1 MTSYGLRLLA
11 GLLFGLSAF
20 VAIGAFR
27 AQTPTH
33 PDHSASA
40 SLLLLG
46 DTGKVHRPLAPLL
59 EGQFSVAIDL
69 ATEDRAHPVDA
80 LLLLGDNFYRNG
92 LLESELA
99 ARVQQNL
106 VWPYCHFV
114 ALGGAR
120 SHEVSGVC
128 PPYAADAE
136 KRPIYAV
143 LGNHDYESGESP
155 RLQQDAIPTY
165 VTNWSLSTQFA
176 VNRELPG
183 GLSLILID
191 SHNYRRDGAEQKLA
205 EALAA
210 AKGPWRVLAAH
221 IPMAIGELG
230 NEPEVPDGS
239 LEFQQFVEGA
249 ISRAGVR
256 VHLYVS
262 GHHHS
267 LQAISGGGA
276 LGPSL
281 HVVAGSGAR
290 PRAIARRHSRRVFAA
305 EALGFARLD
314 VVGQGGDSRM
324 FVQLF
329 QSPVI
334 PLLRFD
340 APQIVAQWSIDADGH
355 VSREP

>member
-11 GLLFGLSAF
+11 ALLLGFSAF
-20 VAIGAFR
+20 VAIGTLLAW
-27 AQTPTH
+27 TPTH
-33 PDHSASA
+33 PDHGASA

-59 EGQFSVAIDL
+59 EGQFSVAADL
-69 ATEDRAHPVDA
+69 AAEDRAHPVDA
-80 LLLLGDNFYRNG
+80 LLLLGDNFYMDG
-92 LLESELA
+92 LLEQELA
-99 ARVQQNL
+99 ARVKQNL

-128 PPYAADAE
+128 PPSAADAD

-143 LGNHDYESGESP
+143 LGNHDYESAESP
-155 RLQQDAIPTY
+155 SLQQDAIPAF
-165 VTNWSLSTQFA
+165 VTNWSLSTRFA
-176 VNRELPG
+176 VNRELPN
-183 GLSLILID
+183 GLSLILLD
-191 SHNYRRDGAEQKLA
+191 SHNYRRDGAEEELA
-205 EALAA
+205 EALTA

-221 IPMAIGELG
+221 IPMAIGESG

-249 ISRAGVR
+249 IKRAGVR

-267 LQAISGGGA
+267 LQAITGGGA

-290 PRAIARRHSRRVFAA
+290 PRAIAMSHSRRVFAA

-314 VVGQGGDSRM
+314 LVERGENSRM
-324 FVQLF
+324 VVQLF

-334 PLLRFD
+334 PLLRLGF
-340 APQIVAQWSIDADGH
+340 PRIVARWSIDADGQ